1 MPIHLSVSQNGYSS
15 VGAAPVLVLFML
27 FHDDG
32 MGAWGVT
39 VAAEPAYSI
48 RCRQFMHEYGRA
60 SVPANRAWDCVPLFD
75 QNRTTWCRSKAE
87 ATETLMR
94 ARWAGYTWPA
104 VNMFVRKA
112 IAWMYRD
119 VAGANRLLD
128 TAFAIRVSGTAF
140 WPPFEHMTPAMRE
153 EHASSQRAAEVAPV
167 EGAVERTVERQ
178 RRATSL
184 NYRQD
189 DFDVARNILSQVDE
203 REFRQLLAET
213 EQRVERP
220 QETREQRRRRLG
232 GAVQPVVYPYTYEQ
246 INGPCVACQ
255 SVYVSEGVCWDCGAR
270 LLADV
275 FYARPVARP
284 GQAMGEAVRQ
294 RPRRRRDH
302 PTFTEND

>member
-1 MPIHLSVSQNGYSS
+1 MSIHLSVSQNGHGSA
-15 VGAAPVLVLFML
+15 GASGPAPVLFML

-39 VAAEPAYSI
+39 VVAEPAYSM
-48 RCRQFMHEYGRA
+48 RCRQFMHEYGRTM
-60 SVPANRAWDCVPLFD
+60 VPTNRAWECVPLVY
-75 QNRTTWCRSKAE
+75 QNQTAWCRSKAE
-87 ATETLMR
+87 ATEMLMR
-94 ARWAGYTWPA
+94 ARWVGYTWPA

-128 TAFAIRVSGTAF
+128 PAFTIRVSGSAF

-153 EHASSQRAAEVAPV
+153 EHASAQQAAEVTPV
-167 EGAVERTVERQ
+167 ESAVERTVDRQ
-178 RRATSL
+178 RRATSP

-189 DFDVARNILSQVDE
+189 DLDVARDILPQPNES
-203 REFRQLLAET
+203 EFRRLLTET
-213 EQRVERP
+213 EWRVGRP
-220 QETREQRRRRLG
+220 QETWEQRRRRLA
-232 GAVQPVVYPYTYEQ
+232 GAVEPVVYPYTYEQ

-255 SVYVSEGVCWDCGAR
+255 SAYVSEGVCWDCGAR

-275 FYARPVARP
+275 FYVRPVL
-284 GQAMGEAVRQ
+284 RQ
-294 RPRRRRDH
+294 DQPRERRPRRRPDH